1 MGWMKNRQTNPP
13 ETARLYKALYKWAKQ
28 INAPITLIMIKH
40 ETVDSYWYQIKQETV
55 LILLRK
61 PFRAAPGLYVHA
73 CRNHVQHKL

>member
-1 MGWMKNRQTNPP
+1 MNEKPPNP

-40 ETVDSYWYQIKQETV
+40 ETVDSYWYQIKQETA

-73 CRNHVQHKL
+73 CRNHVHHKL